1 MPLDR
6 QWIESRIPHRGNM
19 CLLDEVVEWSAE
31 RVRCRTR
38 THLAAG
44 NPLRVGG
51 RLGIACGIEYAA
63 QAMAVHGAL
72 SHEAAAISA
81 AAATSGVASMAGAPG
96 MAEAPTGGTTPVPA
110 AGFLAGVR
118 SVRFHVERL
127 DDVQGDLIC
136 EAVRV
141 AGDSGSAL
149 YEFELRGA
157 DRTLLSGRATVMLD
171 ASGQLMTR

>member
-6 QWIESRIPHRGNM
+6 EWIESRIPHRGSM
-19 CLLDEVVEWSAE
+19 CLLDEVVDWSTE
-31 RVRCRTR
+31 RIRCRTR
-38 THLAAG
+38 THCAAD
-44 NPLRVGG
+44 NPLRADG
-51 RLGIACGIEYAA
+51 RLGVACGIEYAA

-72 SHEAAAISA
+72 SHQAAAMA
-81 AAATSGVASMAGAPG
+81 AGTPAAGAT
-96 MAEAPTGGTTPVPA
+96 APVPA

-118 SVRFHVERL
+118 SVQFYVERL
-127 DDVQGDLIC
+127 DDVLGDLIC

-157 DRTLLSGRATVMLD
+157 DRTLLRGRATVMLD
-171 ASGQLMTR
+171 ASGQIMTP

>member
-6 QWIESRIPHRGNM
+6 QWIESRIPHRGSM
-19 CLLDEVVEWSAE
+19 CLLDEVVDWSTE
-31 RVRCRTR
+31 RIRCRTR
-38 THLAAG
+38 THCAAD
-44 NPLRVGG
+44 NPLRADG
-51 RLGIACGIEYAA
+51 RLGVACGIEYAA

-72 SHEAAAISA
+72 SHEAAATA
-81 AAATSGVASMAGAPG
+81 AGAP
-96 MAEAPTGGTTPVPA
+96 APGAATPVPE

-118 SVRFHVERL
+118 GVQFYAERL
-127 DDVQGDLIC
+127 DDVPGDLIC

-157 DRTLLSGRATVMLD
+157 DRTLLRGRATVMLD
-171 ASGQLMTR
+171 ASGQLMTP